1 MFDIGW
7 GELLL
12 VAVVALVVIGPKDLP
27 RALRTLG
34 QWAAKARS
42 AAREFQSNIDEMMRD
57 SELEELSKQAK
68 SLTEYR
74 LDPGQKLDSLI
85 DPNYRPDNAYR
96 PPAEDGDGA
105 DGDASEGEAAADQAY
120 AAEGAVAPP
129 HSLGSQA
136 PAAEV
141 QVDASDAQD
150 ERPERPSHRASA

>member
-34 QWAAKARS
+34 QYAAKLRS
-42 AAREFQSNIDEMMRD
+42 AAREFQSNVDEMMRD

-85 DPNYRPDNAYR
+85 DPDYRPDNAYR
-96 PPAEDGDGA
+96 PPDEDGA
-105 DGDASEGEAAADQAY
+105 SAAGDASGGEAAADRDY

-129 HSLGSQA
+129 HSLGPEA
-136 PAAEV
+136 PAAAV
-141 QVDASDAQD
+141 QVGASDEQD
-150 ERPERPSHRASA
+150 ERSERPSHRASA